1 MKTLIQLAFG
11 LIGIGLL
18 TGCGNEVDHTEI
30 RKSGFVFCGQS
41 NLKTFNPQLIDSGIT
56 ADALSPQIYDT
67 LLTLDP
73 TTHQPIASIAQ
84 DWQVNKSGTEYIFN
98 LRTDVAFQ
106 NTAWFTPTR
115 NLNAQDVVFSF
126 RRIIDPTHPYHLVGG
141 GSYPWF
147 TGIDLANLLTDVVA
161 LSDHQVKFIL
171 SRPNF
176 AFLSNLA
183 TSHAVILSAEYGHQL
198 AQQDSKEK
206 LDLYPVGS
214 GPFALEEY
222 QINDLV
228 RLRRHEHYWR
238 GPVKMEQVV
247 FDISQR
253 GTGTLAKL
261 LRNECD
267 VLSSPISSQIP
278 VIEKHPSMV
287 LTATPAMNVAF
298 IAINTSHLALQD
310 VRVRQALNLAINRQN
325 ILDSVYYGTGTLAY
339 TLLPPSSWAY
349 QKDSVKIRFDRNYAL
364 ALLREAGYESGL
376 TLSMWVPSEPS
387 AYNPSP
393 RKTAELIQANLADI
407 GIQLNLLYEERFER
421 VLPDET
427 AADLILTGWV
437 ADTGDPDNFLRP
449 LLSCNSELAGINVA
463 MWCNSDFDFLLDLA
477 LETEKNRYRL
487 NLYRQAQNI
496 LNEEFPVIPLAHG
509 VQFRAHDKSLV
520 GFKSSPFNSQPFD
533 SVERTY

>member
-84 DWQVNKSGTEYIFN
+84 DWQVNKSGTEYILN
-98 LRTDVAFQ
+98 LRTDVVFQ

-161 LSDHQVKFIL
+161 LSNHQVKFIL

-198 AQQDSKEK
+198 AQQDSKERM
-206 LDLYPVGS
+206 DLYPVGS
-214 GPFALEEY
+214 GPFALDEF

-278 VIEKHPSMV
+278 VIEKHPNMV

-427 AADLILTGWV
+427 LADLILTGWV

>member
-278 VIEKHPSMV
+278 VIEKHPNMV

-393 RKTAELIQANLADI
+393 RKTAELIQANLTDI

>member
-84 DWQVNKSGTEYIFN
+84 DWQVNKSGTEYILN

-161 LSDHQVKFIL
+161 LSNHQVKFIL

-198 AQQDSKEK
+198 AQQDSKERM
-206 LDLYPVGS
+206 DLYPVGS
-214 GPFALEEY
+214 GPFALDEF

-278 VIEKHPSMV
+278 VIEKHPNMV

>member
-278 VIEKHPSMV
+278 VIEKHPNMV

>member
-98 LRTDVAFQ
+98 LRADVAFQ

-147 TGIDLANLLTDVVA
+147 TGIDLVNLLTDVVA

-206 LDLYPVGS
+206 MDLYPVGS

-278 VIEKHPSMV
+278 VIEQHPSMV

-325 ILDSVYYGTGTLAY
+325 ILDSVYYGTGTIAY

-393 RKTAELIQANLADI
+393 RKTAELIQANLADV

-496 LNEEFPVIPLAHG
+496 LNEDFPAIPLAHG

>member
-18 TGCGNEVDHTEI
+18 TGCGNEVDHKEI

-98 LRTDVAFQ
+98 LRADVAFQ

-183 TSHAVILSAEYGHQL
+183 TSHAVILSAEYGHQM
-198 AQQDSKEK
+198 AQQDSKERM
-206 LDLYPVGS
+206 DLYPVGS
-214 GPFALEEY
+214 GPFALDEY

-427 AADLILTGWV
+427 LADLILTGWV

>member
-84 DWQVNKSGTEYIFN
+84 DWQVNKSGTEYILN

-161 LSDHQVKFIL
+161 LSNHQVKFIL

-198 AQQDSKEK
+198 AQQDSKERM
-206 LDLYPVGS
+206 DLYPVGS
-214 GPFALEEY
+214 GPFALDEF

-278 VIEKHPSMV
+278 VIEKHPNMV

-407 GIQLNLLYEERFER
+407 GIQLDLLYEERFER

-427 AADLILTGWV
+427 LADLILTGWV

>member
-298 IAINTSHLALQD
+298 IAINTSHQALQD

-376 TLSMWVPSEPS
+376 TLSMWVPSAPS